1 MKLPGLRCLRL
12 LFNPVLLVALA
23 ACGGGGGGATAA
35 PAPAA
40 ADPWA
45 AYPTMPAGTPPGA
58 SAQARAAAA
67 ALAGGINFGNMLEA
81 PTEGAW
87 GLRVEDEFID
97 LVGQG
102 GSPAAGHVIRAVR
115 LPVRW
120 SNHASLDAAATI
132 DAAFMSRVESIVN
145 RLLARGVT
153 VVLNMHHYHQLDGDA
168 TEAGEASV
176 AADVVQLRFLAMWRQ
191 IAERFAAA
199 GPGLVF
205 ELYNEP
211 HNKLEADWNTLASR
225 ALRVVRASNPS
236 RVVMI
241 GPVQWNSPWALSRLQ
256 LPADANLL
264 LTVHHYE
271 PFAFTHQGAAW
282 VNPSPPLGVDCC
294 DATQL
299 ARLREGLDLAA
310 NEARRLGYP
319 VVVGEF
325 GAYSRA
331 APAARVRYLQAMR
344 AEMASRQLPWMYWE
358 LASGFGLYDPQAHAW
373 RTDLVQALYGPTP

>member
-1 MKLPGLRCLRL
+1 MGRL
-12 LFNPVLLVALA
+12 ATALLIALLA
-23 ACGGGGGGATAA
+23 ACGGGGGGAAA
-35 PAPAA
+35 EPAPPTPT
-40 ADPWA
+40 DPWA
-45 AYPTMPAGTPPGA
+45 AYPTTPSGTPPGA
-58 SAQARAAAA
+58 SAQARTAAA
-67 ALAGGINFGNMLEA
+67 ALGGGINFGSMLEA
-81 PTEGAW
+81 PSEGAW
-87 GLRVEDEFID
+87 GLKVEDEFIQ
-97 LVGQG
+97 LVGPSA
-102 GSPAAGHVIRAVR
+102 SPSYSQAVR

-132 DAAFMSRVESIVN
+132 DAAFMTRVEGIVTK
-145 RLLARGVT
+145 LLARNVT

-168 TEAGEASV
+168 VDAGEASV

-191 IAERFAAA
+191 IAERFANA

-225 ALRVVRASNPS
+225 ALRVVRASNPN
-236 RVVMI
+236 RIVMI
-241 GPVQWNSPWALSRLQ
+241 GPVQWNSPWALSKLQ

-271 PFAFTHQGAAW
+271 PFTFTHQGAEW
-282 VNPSPPLGVDCC
+282 VSPSPPVGVDCC
-294 DATQL
+294 DAAQL
-299 ARLREGLDLAA
+299 AKIREGLDLAA
-310 NEARRLGYP
+310 NEGKRLGYP

-331 APAARVRYLQAMR
+331 ALGARVRYLKAMR
-344 AEMASRQLPWMYWE
+344 AEMAARQLPWMYWE

-373 RTDLVQALYGPTP
+373 RTDLVQALYGTTLTKD

>member
-1 MKLPGLRCLRL
+1 MKRTLITST
-12 LFNPVLLVALA
+12 LVALLMS
-23 ACGGGGGGATAA
+23 ACGGGGGGGAATTTPT
-35 PAPAA
+35 PAPPV
-40 ADPWA
+40 DPWA

-58 SAQARAAAA
+58 SAAARTAAA

-87 GLRVEDEFID
+87 GLKVEDEFIQ
-97 LVGQG
+97 LFGAA
-102 GSPAAGHVIRAVR
+102 PAVSSAVR

-120 SNHASLDAAATI
+120 SNHASTDAGATI
-132 DAAFMSRVESIVN
+132 DAAFMTRIEGIVN
-145 RLLARGVT
+145 KLLARGVT
-153 VVLNMHHYHQLDGDA
+153 VVLNMHHYRQLDGDPVD
-168 TEAGEASV
+168 AGEATV

-191 IAERFAAA
+191 IAERFAGA

-225 ALRVVRASNPS
+225 ALRVVRASNPN

-241 GPVQWNSPWALSRLQ
+241 GPVQWNSPYALSKLQ

-271 PFAFTHQGAAW
+271 PFSFTHQGADW
-282 VNPSPPLGVDCC
+282 ISPVPATGVDCC

-299 ARLREGLDLAA
+299 AKIREGLDLALNSA
-310 NEARRLGYP
+310 KSTGYP

-325 GAYSRA
+325 GAFNK
-331 APAARVRYLQAMR
+331 APAAARVRYMQAMR
-344 AEMASRQLPWMYWE
+344 SEMASRQMPWMYWE
-358 LASGFGLYDPQAHAW
+358 LASGFGLYDPTAHAW
-373 RTDLVQALYGPTP
+373 RADLVKALYGTP

>member
-1 MKLPGLRCLRL
+1 MRRRL
-12 LFNPVLLVALA
+12 FTSTLVALTLS
-23 ACGGGGGGATAA
+23 ACGGGGGGGSATASA
-35 PAPAA
+35 ATPAPA

-58 SAQARAAAA
+58 SEAARTAAA
-67 ALAGGINFGNMLEA
+67 ALASGINFGNMLEA

-87 GLRVEDEFID
+87 GLKVEDEFIQ
-97 LVGQG
+97 LFG
-102 GSPAAGHVIRAVR
+102 PAPAVSQAVR

-120 SNHASLDAAATI
+120 SNHASADAAATI
-132 DAAFMSRVESIVN
+132 DAAFMTRVETIVN
-145 RLLARGVT
+145 KLLARGVT

-168 TEAGEASV
+168 VESGEAAV

-225 ALRVVRASNPS
+225 ALRVVRDSNPN

-241 GPVQWNSPWALSRLQ
+241 GPVQWNSPYALAKLQ
-256 LPADANLL
+256 LPADAHLL

-271 PFAFTHQGAAW
+271 PFSFTHQGAEW
-282 VNPSPPLGVDCC
+282 ISPVPPTGVDCC

-299 ARLREGLDLAA
+299 AKIREGLDLAA
-310 NEARRLGYP
+310 NAAKTTGYP

-325 GAYSRA
+325 GAYSK
-331 APAARVRYLQAMR
+331 APAAARLRYLQAMR
-344 AEMASRQLPWMYWE
+344 SEMASRQLPWMYWE
-358 LASGFGLYDPQAHAW
+358 LASGFGLYDPVAHAW
-373 RTDLVQALYGPTP
+373 RADLVKALYGNP

>member
-1 MKLPGLRCLRL
+1 MARRL
-12 LFNPVLLVALA
+12 FTSTLVALLLS
-23 ACGGGGGGATAA
+23 ACGGGGGGGASATTPA
-35 PAPAA
+35 PAPT

-58 SAQARAAAA
+58 SAAARTAAA

-81 PTEGAW
+81 PSEGAW
-87 GLRVEDEFID
+87 GLKVEDEFIQ
-97 LVGQG
+97 LFGAA
-102 GSPAAGHVIRAVR
+102 PAISSAVR

-120 SNHASLDAAATI
+120 SNHASADAAATI
-132 DAAFMSRVESIVN
+132 DAAFMSRVEGIVN
-145 RLLARGVT
+145 KLLARGVT

-168 TEAGEASV
+168 VETGEAAV

-191 IAERFAAA
+191 IAERFAGA

-241 GPVQWNSPWALSRLQ
+241 GPVQWNSPYALSKLQ
-256 LPADANLL
+256 LPADAHLL

-271 PFAFTHQGAAW
+271 PFSFTHQGAEW
-282 VNPSPPLGVDCC
+282 ISPVPPTGIDCC

-299 ARLREGLDLAA
+299 AKIREGLDLAVA
-310 NEARRLGYP
+310 GAKAMGYP

-325 GAYSRA
+325 GAYSK
-331 APAARVRYLQAMR
+331 APAAARLRYLQAMR
-344 AEMASRQLPWMYWE
+344 SEMAARQLPWMYWE
-358 LASGFGLYDPQAHAW
+358 LASGFGLYDPAAHAW
-373 RTDLVQALYGPTP
+373 RAELVKALYGNP

>member
-1 MKLPGLRCLRL
+1 MRRRL
-12 LFNPVLLVALA
+12 FTSTLVALTLS
-23 ACGGGGGGATAA
+23 ACGGGGGGSATASA
-35 PAPAA
+35 ATPAPA

-58 SAQARAAAA
+58 SAAARTAAV
-67 ALAGGINFGNMLEA
+67 ALASGINFGNMLEA
-81 PTEGAW
+81 PSEGAW
-87 GLRVEDEFID
+87 GLKVEDEFIQ
-97 LVGQG
+97 LFG
-102 GSPAAGHVIRAVR
+102 PAPAVSQAVR

-120 SNHASLDAAATI
+120 SNHASADAAATI
-132 DAAFMSRVESIVN
+132 DAAFMTRVETIVN
-145 RLLARGVT
+145 KLLARGVT

-168 TEAGEASV
+168 VESGEAAV

-225 ALRVVRASNPS
+225 ALRVVRDSNPN

-241 GPVQWNSPWALSRLQ
+241 GPVQWNSPYALAKLQ
-256 LPADANLL
+256 LPADAHLL

-271 PFAFTHQGAAW
+271 PFSFTHQGAEW
-282 VNPSPPLGVDCC
+282 ISPVPPTGVDCC

-299 ARLREGLDLAA
+299 AKIREGLDLAA
-310 NEARRLGYP
+310 NAAKTTGYP

-325 GAYSRA
+325 GAYSK
-331 APAARVRYLQAMR
+331 APAAARLRYLQAMR
-344 AEMASRQLPWMYWE
+344 SEMASRQLPWMYWE
-358 LASGFGLYDPQAHAW
+358 LASGFGLYDPVAHAW
-373 RTDLVQALYGPTP
+373 RADLVKALYGNP

>member
-1 MKLPGLRCLRL
+1 MHRALFTSL
-12 LFNPVLLVALA
+12 LAALLMT
-23 ACGGGGGGATAA
+23 ACGGGGGGGAVATPA
-35 PAPAA
+35 PAPAPTP
-40 ADPWA
+40 DPWA
-45 AYPTMPAGTPPGA
+45 AYPLTPAGTPPGA
-58 SAQARAAAA
+58 SAAARAAAT
-67 ALAGGINFGNMLEA
+67 ALGNGINFGNMLEA
-81 PTEGAW
+81 PSEGAW
-87 GLRVEDEFID
+87 GLKVEPEFIQ
-97 LVGQG
+97 LFGPP
-102 GSPAAGHVIRAVR
+102 PALSAAVR

-120 SNHASLDAAATI
+120 SNHASADASAVI
-132 DAAFMSRVESIVN
+132 DAAFMARVETIVN
-145 RLLARGVT
+145 QLLARGVT

-168 TEAGEASV
+168 VEAGEVAV

-225 ALRVVRASNPS
+225 ALRVVRASNPN

-241 GPVQWNSPWALSRLQ
+241 GPVQWNSPYALSKLQ
-256 LPADANLL
+256 LPADANLV

-271 PFAFTHQGAAW
+271 PFSFTHQGAEW
-282 VNPSPPLGVDCC
+282 ISPVPATGVDCC

-299 ARLREGLDLAA
+299 ARIREGLDLAA
-310 NEARRLGYP
+310 AAAKSTGYP

-325 GAYSRA
+325 GAYSK
-331 APAARVRYLQAMR
+331 APAAARLRYLQAMR

-358 LASGFGLYDPQAHAW
+358 LASGFGLYDPVAHAW
-373 RTDLVQALYGPTP
+373 RADLVKALYGTP

>member
-1 MKLPGLRCLRL
+1 MSRL
-12 LFNPVLLVALA
+12 ATALLIALLA
-23 ACGGGGGGATAA
+23 ACGGGGGAA
-35 PAPAA
+35 AEPTPAPPV
-40 ADPWA
+40 DPWA
-45 AYPTMPAGTPPGA
+45 AYPTMPAGSLPGA

-67 ALAGGINFGNMLEA
+67 ALGGGINFGNMLEA
-81 PTEGAW
+81 PSEGAW
-87 GLRVEDEFID
+87 GLKVEDEFIQ
-97 LVGQG
+97 LFGQG
-102 GSPAAGHVIRAVR
+102 AGYSSAVR

-120 SNHASLDAAATI
+120 SNHASVDAAAII
-132 DAAFMSRVESIVN
+132 DAAFMTRVESIVN
-145 RLLARGVT
+145 KLLARNVT

-168 TEAGEASV
+168 VEAGEASV
-176 AADVVQLRFLAMWRQ
+176 AADVVQLRFLAMWKQ

-211 HNKLEADWNTLASR
+211 HNKLETDWNTLASR
-225 ALRVVRASNPS
+225 ALRVVRTSNPS

-241 GPVQWNSPWALSRLQ
+241 GPVQWNSPYALAKLQ

-271 PFAFTHQGAAW
+271 PFTFTHQGAEW
-282 VNPSPPLGVDCC
+282 ISPSPPVGVDCC

-299 ARLREGLDLAA
+299 AKIREGFDLAA
-310 NEARRLGYP
+310 NAGKSLGYP

-331 APAARVRYLQAMR
+331 ALGPRVRYLKAMR
-344 AEMASRQLPWMYWE
+344 AEMAARQLPWMYWE
-358 LASGFGLYDPQAHAW
+358 LAAGFGLYDPQAHAW
-373 RTDLVQALYGPTP
+373 RTDLVQALYGSTL

>member
-1 MKLPGLRCLRL
+1 MRRSLFTTAL
-12 LFNPVLLVALA
+12 LAALLT
-23 ACGGGGGGATAA
+23 ACGGGGASPTT

-40 ADPWA
+40 PAADPLD
-45 AYPTMPAGTPPGA
+45 AYPPMPAGTLPGA
-58 SAQARAAAA
+58 SPAARAAAT
-67 ALAGGINFGNMLEA
+67 ALGGGINFGNMLEA
-81 PTEGAW
+81 PSEGAW
-87 GLRVEDEFID
+87 GLKVEDEFIQ
-97 LVGQG
+97 LVGATA
-102 GSPAAGHVIRAVR
+102 SPAMTQAVR

-120 SNHASLDAAATI
+120 SNHASADAAATI
-132 DAAFMSRVESIVN
+132 DVTFMTRVEGIVN
-145 RLLARGVT
+145 KLLARGVT

-168 TEAGEASV
+168 VESGEASV

-191 IAERFAAA
+191 IAARFAGA

-225 ALRVVRASNPS
+225 ALRVVRASNPN

-271 PFAFTHQGAAW
+271 PFAFTHQGAEW
-282 VNPSPPLGVDCC
+282 ISPSPPVGVDCC

-299 ARLREGLDLAA
+299 AKIREGLDLAA
-310 NEARRLGYP
+310 NEAKRLGYP

-331 APAARVRYLQAMR
+331 APAARVRYLKAMR
-344 AEMASRQLPWMYWE
+344 AEMAARQLPWMYWE

>member
-1 MKLPGLRCLRL
+1 MGHFTTAL
-12 LFNPVLLVALA
+12 LTSLLV
-23 ACGGGGGGATAA
+23 ACGGGGGS
-35 PAPAA
+35 AA
-40 ADPWA
+40 ATPTPGAPGDPWA
-45 AYPTMPAGTPPGA
+45 AYPTMPAGSLPGA
-58 SAQARAAAA
+58 SAQARSA
-67 ALAGGINFGNMLEA
+67 ALALGGGINFGNMLEA
-81 PTEGAW
+81 PSEGAW
-87 GLRVEDEFID
+87 GLKVEDEFIQ

-102 GSPAAGHVIRAVR
+102 ASPGPSNFIQAVR

-132 DAAFMSRVESIVN
+132 DAAFMGRVDSIVT

-168 TEAGEASV
+168 TEAGEATA

-225 ALRVVRASNPS
+225 ALRVVRTSNPT
-236 RVVMI
+236 RMVMI
-241 GPVQWNSPWALSRLQ
+241 GPVQWNSPWALAKLQ

-271 PFAFTHQGAAW
+271 PFAFTHQGAEW
-282 VNPSPPLGVDCC
+282 VSPSPPLGVDCC

-299 ARLREGLDLAA
+299 AKIREGLDLAA
-310 NEARRLGYP
+310 NEGKRLGYP

-331 APAARVRYLQAMR
+331 APAARVRYLQTMR
-344 AEMASRQLPWMYWE
+344 TEMAGRQLPWMYWE

-373 RTDLVQALYGPTP
+373 RTDLVQALYGLTP

>member
-1 MKLPGLRCLRL
+1 MRRFATPLLICL
-12 LFNPVLLVALA
+12 LA
-23 ACGGGGGGATAA
+23 ACGGGGGGA
-35 PAPAA
+35 A
-40 ADPWA
+40 ADPAPPPAPVDPFA
-45 AYPTMPAGTPPGA
+45 AYPTMPTGTPPGA
-58 SAQARAAAA
+58 SAQARTAAA
-67 ALAGGINFGNMLEA
+67 ALGSGINFGNMLEA

-87 GLRVEDEFID
+87 GLKVEDEFIN
-97 LVGQG
+97 LFGQG
-102 GSPAAGHVIRAVR
+102 AGYSTAVR

-132 DAAFMSRVESIVN
+132 DAAFMTRVDGIVTK
-145 RLLARGVT
+145 LLARGVT

-168 TEAGEASV
+168 VETGEASV
-176 AADVVQLRFLAMWRQ
+176 AADVVQLRFLAMWKQ
-191 IAERFAAA
+191 IAERFASA

-225 ALRVVRASNPS
+225 ALRVVRVSNPS
-236 RVVMI
+236 RIVMI
-241 GPVQWNSPWALSRLQ
+241 GPVQWNSPYALSKLQ

-271 PFAFTHQGAAW
+271 PFTFTHQGAEW
-282 VNPSPPLGVDCC
+282 ISPPPPLGVDCC

-299 ARLREGLDLAA
+299 AKIREGLDLAA
-310 NEARRLGYP
+310 NAGKSLGYP

-331 APAARVRYLQAMR
+331 AQAARVRYLKAMR
-344 AEMASRQLPWMYWE
+344 TEMAARQLPWMYWE
-358 LASGFGLYDPQAHAW
+358 LASGFGLYDPVTHAW
-373 RTDLVQALYGPTP
+373 RTELVQALYGNTL

>member
-1 MKLPGLRCLRL
+1 MRRRL
-12 LFNPVLLVALA
+12 FTSTLVALTLS
-23 ACGGGGGGATAA
+23 ACGGGGGSATASA
-35 PAPAA
+35 ATPAPA

-58 SAQARAAAA
+58 SAAARTAAV
-67 ALAGGINFGNMLEA
+67 ALASGINFGNMLEA
-81 PTEGAW
+81 PSEGAW
-87 GLRVEDEFID
+87 GLKVEDEFIQ
-97 LVGQG
+97 LFG
-102 GSPAAGHVIRAVR
+102 PAPAVSQAVR

-120 SNHASLDAAATI
+120 SNHASADAAATI
-132 DAAFMSRVESIVN
+132 DAAFMTRVETIVN
-145 RLLARGVT
+145 KLLARGVT

-168 TEAGEASV
+168 VESGEAAV

-225 ALRVVRASNPS
+225 ALRVVRASNPN

-241 GPVQWNSPWALSRLQ
+241 GPVQWNSPYALAKLQ
-256 LPADANLL
+256 LPADAHLL

-271 PFAFTHQGAAW
+271 PFSFTHQGAEW
-282 VNPSPPLGVDCC
+282 ISPVPPTGVDCC

-299 ARLREGLDLAA
+299 AKIREGLDLAA
-310 NEARRLGYP
+310 NAAKTTGYP

-325 GAYSRA
+325 GAYSK
-331 APAARVRYLQAMR
+331 APAAARLRYLQAMR
-344 AEMASRQLPWMYWE
+344 SEMASRQLPWMYWE
-358 LASGFGLYDPQAHAW
+358 LASGFGLYDPVAHAW
-373 RTDLVQALYGPTP
+373 RADLVKALYGNP

>member
-1 MKLPGLRCLRL
+1 MRRL
-12 LFNPVLLVALA
+12 FTSTLVALTLS
-23 ACGGGGGGATAA
+23 ACGGGGGGSATASA
-35 PAPAA
+35 ATPAPA

-58 SAQARAAAA
+58 SAAARTAAA
-67 ALAGGINFGNMLEA
+67 ALASGINFGNMLEA
-81 PTEGAW
+81 PSEGAW
-87 GLRVEDEFID
+87 GLKVEDEFIQ
-97 LVGQG
+97 LFG
-102 GSPAAGHVIRAVR
+102 PAPAVSQAVR

-120 SNHASLDAAATI
+120 SNHASADAAATI
-132 DAAFMSRVESIVN
+132 DAAFMTRVETIVN
-145 RLLARGVT
+145 KLLARGVT

-168 TEAGEASV
+168 VESGE

-225 ALRVVRASNPS
+225 ALRVVRASNPT

-241 GPVQWNSPWALSRLQ
+241 GPVQWNSPYALAKLQ
-256 LPADANLL
+256 LPADAHLL

-271 PFAFTHQGAAW
+271 PFSFTHQGAEW
-282 VNPSPPLGVDCC
+282 ISPVPPTGVDCC

-299 ARLREGLDLAA
+299 AKIREGLDLAA
-310 NEARRLGYP
+310 NAAKTTGYP

-325 GAYSRA
+325 GAYSK
-331 APAARVRYLQAMR
+331 APAAARLRYLQAMR
-344 AEMASRQLPWMYWE
+344 SEMASRQLPWMYWE
-358 LASGFGLYDPQAHAW
+358 LASGFGLYDPVAHAW
-373 RTDLVQALYGPTP
+373 RADLVKALYGNP

>member
-1 MKLPGLRCLRL
+1 MGRL
-12 LFNPVLLVALA
+12 ATALLIALLA
-23 ACGGGGGGATAA
+23 ACGGGGGGAAA
-35 PAPAA
+35 EPAPATPI
-40 ADPWA
+40 DPWA
-45 AYPTMPAGTPPGA
+45 AYPTTPAGTLPGA
-58 SAQARAAAA
+58 SAQARAAAT

-81 PTEGAW
+81 PSEGAW
-87 GLRVEDEFID
+87 GLKVEDEFIQ
-97 LVGQG
+97 LFGQG
-102 GSPAAGHVIRAVR
+102 AGPGTKYSQAVR

-132 DAAFMSRVESIVN
+132 DAAFMSRVESIVT
-145 RLLARGVT
+145 RLLARNVT

-168 TEAGEASV
+168 VETGEASV

-225 ALRVVRASNPS
+225 ALRVVRTSNPT

-241 GPVQWNSPWALSRLQ
+241 GPVQWNSPYALSKLQ

-264 LTVHHYE
+264 ITVHHYE
-271 PFAFTHQGAAW
+271 PFAFTHQGAEW
-282 VNPSPPLGVDCC
+282 ISPVPPLGVDCC

-299 ARLREGLDLAA
+299 AKIREGLDLAT
-310 NEARRLGYP
+310 NEGRRLGYP

-331 APAARVRYLQAMR
+331 APGARVRYLKAMR
-344 AEMASRQLPWMYWE
+344 AEMATRQLPWMYWE
-358 LASGFGLYDPQAHAW
+358 LAAGFGLYDPQAHAW
-373 RTDLVQALYGPTP
+373 RTDLVQALYGNTL

>member
-1 MKLPGLRCLRL
+1 MRRALIT
-12 LFNPVLLVALA
+12 PVLLISLLA

-35 PAPAA
+35 PTPAPL

-45 AYPTMPAGTPPGA
+45 AYPTTPAGTLPGA

-67 ALAGGINFGNMLEA
+67 ALGGGINFGNMLEA

-87 GLRVEDEFID
+87 GLKVEDEFIQ
-97 LVGQG
+97 LFGQG
-102 GSPAAGHVIRAVR
+102 AGYSQAVR

-132 DAAFMSRVESIVN
+132 DAVFMSRVESIVT
-145 RLLARGVT
+145 RLLARGVS

-168 TEAGEASV
+168 PEAGEASA

-211 HNKLEADWNTLASR
+211 HNQLEADWNTLASR
-225 ALRVVRASNPS
+225 ALRVVRASNPT

-241 GPVQWNSPWALSRLQ
+241 GPVQWNSPWALSKLQ

-271 PFAFTHQGAAW
+271 PFAFTHQGAEW
-282 VNPSPPLGVDCC
+282 VSPSPPLGVDCC

-299 ARLREGLDLAA
+299 AKIREGLDLAA
-310 NEARRLGYP
+310 NEGKRLGYP

-331 APAARVRYLQAMR
+331 ALAARVRYLKAMR
-344 AEMASRQLPWMYWE
+344 TEMAARQLPWMYWE

-373 RTDLVQALYGPTP
+373 RTDLVQALYGSTL